1 MMTKRRKPRIDG
13 DVQAAID
20 DLILKDWGATQIY
33 NHLDRQEKFAG
44 RVPTPRTIQRR
55 VSELASRDSS
65 GPWSLADAKDNE
77 AALVLPVLAA
87 LIDGTEAQR
96 VYVTQAEA
104 ERIVRIRRAVP
115 DLLPTLDLM
124 LLARVYMLREQQ
136 GMSTTDLD
144 SFLAFAPWRSE
155 DARERYHQ
163 ALKSGLI
170 QPGPAYLAITTRVI
184 ERAVR
189 EQDKQEI
196 QHLRNEMEGDSGSQ
210 R

>member
-1 MMTKRRKPRIDG
+1 MGARRKSRIDG
-13 DVQAAID
+13 DVQVAID
-20 DLILKDWGATQIY
+20 ELALKGWGPTQIY
-33 NHLDRQEKFAG
+33 KQLERQPEFAG
-44 RVPTPRTIQRR
+44 RVPTSRTIQRR
-55 VSELASRDSS
+55 VNELALRDSS
-65 GPWSLADAKDNE
+65 GPWSLADAKDDE

-87 LIDGTEAQR
+87 VIEGTEAQR

-124 LLARVYMLREQQ
+124 LLARVYLLREQQ

-144 SFLAFAPWRSE
+144 AFLAFAPWRSE
-155 DARERYHQ
+155 DARERYRQ
-163 ALKSGLI
+163 ALHFGWIK
-170 QPGPAYLAITTRVI
+170 PGPAYLAMTTRVI
-184 ERAVR
+184 ERAIR
-189 EQDKQEI
+189 EQDKQEV